1 MLTIFSTA
9 KPFQGH
15 NAIIQRNALE
25 SWRRLD
31 PNIEI
36 ILLGDDPGVAEVC
49 QELHLRHEPQVERN
63 ESGAPLLSDLF
74 ERAQRL
80 ARHETVGYCNAD
92 IILTAD
98 VTRALQNVRSK
109 FDKFLMVGR
118 RWDLDVLG
126 LLDFSLPNWQ
136 E

>member
-31 PNIEI
+31 AEIEI

-49 QELHLRHEPQVERN
+49 QELHLRHEPKVKHN
-63 ESGAPLLSDLF
+63 ESGAPLLNDLF
-74 ERAQRL
+74 ERAQQA

-98 VTRALQNVRSK
+98 FVRAI
-109 FDKFLMVGR
+109 
-118 RWDLDVLG
+118 
-126 LLDFSLPNWQ
+126 
-136 E
+136 